1 MKGKDERYPDYPLFK
16 GLQRP
21 LEFLGIQ
28 GRYIYWAAVTTCGAI
43 VGFVAA
49 YCLLGFIAGL
59 VVLAA
64 VVSAGIV
71 LILLKQRKGLHSKK
85 VVRVCMCMP
94 TRARSDER
102 KTITAMCMALL
113 IVERGRV
120 CLEARRTCPY
130 LITRI
135 SK

>member
-28 GRYIYWAAVTTCGAI
+28 GRYIYWAAATTCGAI
-43 VGFVAA
+43 IGFVAA
-49 YCLLGFIAGL
+49 YCLIGFVASL

-71 LILLKQRKGLHSKK
+71 LIILKQRKGLHSKK
-85 VVRVCMCMP
+85 IARVCTSMP

-102 KTITAMCMALL
+102 ETITAMCMAIL

-130 LITRI
+130 F
-135 SK
+135 